1 MKKILFLLSSF
12 LLCLSAMALNTA
24 DYNLVSPL
32 PAKITPTDQGP
43 YLINSLKEAKIKKKI
58 NKKLAPEAYR
68 LTVGSKGITIE
79 GGSDAGIF
87 YGMNTLVKAIGVP
100 SSGAPLEFPAVVIED
115 EPRFPYRGMHLDVC
129 RHFFPI
135 EFVKQYIDML
145 ALHNMN
151 TLHFHITDD
160 QGWRFE
166 SKKYPRLNSVGSWRD
181 RTVRG
186 YLGSGEY
193 DHTRYGGY
201 YTQDELRDL
210 VKYAAERHV
219 TIVPEIDM
227 PGHMLAALAAYP
239 ELGCTGGP
247 YEVCPDWGVFEDVLC
262 IGNDKTVEFLE
273 GVFDELIDIFPSK
286 LIHIGGDECPRDR
299 WAACPKCQ
307 ARIKTEGLVA
317 PEGHTAE
324 DMLQSWITAHMEKYL
339 NERGRSIIGWDE
351 ILNGE
356 VAPSAWVMSW
366 RGSEG
371 GIKAAQM
378 GHDVVMTPNTHCYFD
393 FYQTDDTSDEP
404 LAIGGCTPVEKVYN
418 LDPIAGL
425 TADQAKHIKGVQANL
440 WTEYI
445 HTPDHIEYMVLPRM
459 SALAEVQ
466 WTPADKEKNYD
477 EYVRRADNMMKIYHN
492 RGWNYGKHLYNLFST
507 VTPSEK
513 DRSFIVTF
521 SSLDNAPVHYTLDGS
536 KPTEASPTAPASGV
550 KITGD
555 CVLSAVAIRPDGNS
569 NVVSIPF
576 NYNLATLR
584 PVTYENCMSSPAY
597 TFEGSGILVD
607 GRRGTDNFAAGWWL
621 GYNTDKVTAIV
632 DLGTPTFLSKVKV
645 GSIDYPD
652 AWIMGPT
659 GAEVSVSADGVN
671 FTRPDQVAF
680 LEKVKDVKDR
690 KGCSIN
696 DFIVNLE
703 RTEARYVKITVTG
716 ESALPQGHPAAGSM
730 PFIFLDEIEITDPK
744 PLPITGTFLNL
755 FYQDERNKYM
765 NPSSVDMTDPALWT
779 AKVNELA
786 DLGLEYL
793 VIVAVANDY
802 KALYPSKMMKRA
814 YKHKTSPVD
823 AILDAAAA
831 RGMKVFM
838 SSGWAKN
845 QDDNLRNPKTKERQ
859 IKMMDEL
866 ASIYGNHPAL
876 YGWYLPVEDCL
887 GPVLSEYAVDAVN
900 QLAEHARSLTPGAKI
915 LISPYGIF
923 NSKFDHPDYASRIR
937 ALKVDIIAYQDEVGC
952 EREENP
958 LQSLRTNWRRLRDI
972 HEGTGIDIWANC
984 ETFTW
989 EKEPNARN
997 SALIPAPFNRVR
1009 EQLNVATQ
1017 GGVSR
1022 IISFAVC
1029 GIWDT
1034 PGSPYPIGHPG
1045 SQAAHKAYK
1054 TFLNEN

>member
-1 MKKILFLLSSF
+1 MKQTFISLILGLSGS
-12 LLCLSAMALNTA
+12 LMVSAA
-24 DYNLVSPL
+24 SL
-32 PAKITPTDQGP
+32 PSILELRHSITDDN
-43 YLINSLKEAKIKKKI
+43 II
-58 NKKLAPEAYR
+58 APESFETQTR
-68 LTVGSKGITIE
+68 LLEENFYLKNYVVPGIDTGNSTTATAAEYEQRLAKLPTVIDLPYNSIVGNYIDMYLTRKRG
-79 GGSDAGIF
+79 
-87 YGMNTLVKAIGVP
+87 LVA
-100 SSGAPLEFPAVVIED
+100 
-115 EPRFPYRGMHLDVC
+115 
-129 RHFFPI
+129 
-135 EFVKQYIDML
+135 DML

-210 VKYAAERHV
+210 VKYAADRHV

-418 LDPIAGL
+418 LDPVAGL

-466 WTPADKEKNYD
+466 WTPAEKEKNYD
-477 EYVRRADNMMKIYHN
+477 EYVRRADNMMKIYRE

-507 VTPSEK
+507 VHTVGKRP
-513 DRSFIVTF
+513 
-521 SSLDNAPVHYTLDGS
+521 LVHRHFLIARQRARTLHSRRLQAHRGIPDGS
-536 KPTEASPTAPASGV
+536 
-550 KITGD
+550 
-555 CVLSAVAIRPDGNS
+555 R
-569 NVVSIPF
+569 F
-576 NYNLATLR
+576 
-584 PVTYENCMSSPAY
+584 
-597 TFEGSGILVD
+597 
-607 GRRGTDNFAAGWWL
+607 GR
-621 GYNTDKVTAIV
+621 
-632 DLGTPTFLSKVKV
+632 
-645 GSIDYPD
+645 
-652 AWIMGPT
+652 
-659 GAEVSVSADGVN
+659 
-671 FTRPDQVAF
+671 
-680 LEKVKDVKDR
+680 
-690 KGCSIN
+690 
-696 DFIVNLE
+696 
-703 RTEARYVKITVTG
+703 
-716 ESALPQGHPAAGSM
+716 
-730 PFIFLDEIEITDPK
+730 
-744 PLPITGTFLNL
+744 
-755 FYQDERNKYM
+755 
-765 NPSSVDMTDPALWT
+765 
-779 AKVNELA
+779 
-786 DLGLEYL
+786 
-793 VIVAVANDY
+793 
-802 KALYPSKMMKRA
+802 
-814 YKHKTSPVD
+814 
-823 AILDAAAA
+823 
-831 RGMKVFM
+831 
-838 SSGWAKN
+838 
-845 QDDNLRNPKTKERQ
+845 
-859 IKMMDEL
+859 
-866 ASIYGNHPAL
+866 
-876 YGWYLPVEDCL
+876 
-887 GPVLSEYAVDAVN
+887 
-900 QLAEHARSLTPGAKI
+900 
-915 LISPYGIF
+915 
-923 NSKFDHPDYASRIR
+923 
-937 ALKVDIIAYQDEVGC
+937 
-952 EREENP
+952 
-958 LQSLRTNWRRLRDI
+958 
-972 HEGTGIDIWANC
+972 
-984 ETFTW
+984 
-989 EKEPNARN
+989 
-997 SALIPAPFNRVR
+997 
-1009 EQLNVATQ
+1009 
-1017 GGVSR
+1017 
-1022 IISFAVC
+1022 
-1029 GIWDT
+1029 
-1034 PGSPYPIGHPG
+1034 
-1045 SQAAHKAYK
+1045 
-1054 TFLNEN
+1054 